1 MAIEL
6 ITGRAGKA
14 HIGSEDD
21 RAYHAYTNGEGR
33 YILNGG
39 TANIESA
46 NNVHI
51 DPVEFLVDGAHVRVT
66 GAGEDVAIENGVA
79 SYKRIDVIALHY
91 TRTGNENNYIESVE
105 FAVVKGANV
114 ELGSEPQAPD
124 MPKSGTILT
133 GADDVYVPVYS
144 LLIDGLTPKNLTT
157 LLEEYALPVAHGGTG
172 AKNVQNI
179 IKTLFQKNFGSSGF
193 PNTTFIGGFGSDF
206 NDGGHMT
213 LAQLRVKMG
222 LNESGAVPSANAV
235 PWGGVTGKPSAFA
248 PSAHKHGA
256 GDITS
261 GTLPTSRGGTGSGNI
276 DAARGNLGVCKRLWA
291 GTHSSGSIN
300 VGNSSKYN
308 QFCFIVSNG
317 HLVLAAF
324 GSRKSDSAINAQ
336 TVYFDGTK
344 KQYTIWAGATVT
356 GDKFNNCFSQALE
369 IATVGWGVALTNWQI
384 KEIWGIG

>member
-91 TRTGNENNYIESVE
+91 TRTGNEDNYIESVE
-105 FAVVKGANV
+105 FTVVKGANV
-114 ELGSEPQAPD
+114 ELGGEAQAPD

-133 GADDVYVPVYS
+133 DADDVYVPVYS
-144 LLIDGLTPKNLTT
+144 LLIDGLTPNNLTT
-157 LLEEYALPVAHGGTG
+157 LLGEYALPIEHGGTG

-193 PNTTFIGGFGSDF
+193 PADTVIGGFGSDF
-206 NDGGHMT
+206 NDSGYMT
-213 LAQLRVKMG
+213 PAQLRSKMG
-222 LNESGAVPSANAV
+222 LNESGAVPSANTV
-235 PWGGVTGKPSAFA
+235 PWSGVSNKPNIPSALSPYPVGAVYISWNATSPASLFGGSWTQITGRFPYFGTNTATGGSNTHTLTGDQLPKHHHTIDIKTTAEEVPNGNYGLGTGGAFA
-248 PSAHKHGA
+248 KRVMVNQGARNTSAVGSGSAHNNMPA
-256 GDITS
+256 YQ
-261 GTLPTSRGGTGSGNI
+261 TLYAWRRT
-276 DAARGNLGVCKRLWA
+276 A
-291 GTHSSGSIN
+291 
-300 VGNSSKYN
+300 
-308 QFCFIVSNG
+308 
-317 HLVLAAF
+317 
-324 GSRKSDSAINAQ
+324 
-336 TVYFDGTK
+336 
-344 KQYTIWAGATVT
+344 
-356 GDKFNNCFSQALE
+356 
-369 IATVGWGVALTNWQI
+369 
-384 KEIWGIG
+384 

>member
-91 TRTGNENNYIESVE
+91 TRTGNEDNYIESVE

-114 ELGSEPQAPD
+114 ELGSTPQVPS

-133 GADDVYVPVYS
+133 GSNDVYIPVYS

-157 LLEEYALPVAHGGTG
+157 LLEKYALPVAHGGTG
-172 AKNVQNI
+172 ANKA
-179 IKTLFQKNFGSSGF
+179 
-193 PNTTFIGGFGSDF
+193 
-206 NDGGHMT
+206 
-213 LAQLRVKMG
+213 AQAL
-222 LNESGAVPSANAV
+222 
-235 PWGGVTGKPSAFA
+235 
-248 PSAHKHGA
+248 
-256 GDITS
+256 D
-261 GTLPTSRGGTGSGNI
+261 
-276 DAARGNLGVCKRLWA
+276 NLGAMPTA
-291 GTHSSGSIN
+291 GMVVDYEYKIF
-300 VGNSSKYN
+300 NSSNDNKLPDVSAGGLTLG
-308 QFCFIVSNG
+308 IVNLFVEFGRVRGTNMCLMSRIQMEAIMYGQSGVVFPEGTTIAPPGTIPPEYLSSLDQDSVDVVAVIHRDTTSQSIDRQYCIPTVLKITKDGRLQTAEGYTKFYTEAMAVRIFAGVKFLFNG
-317 HLVLAAF
+317 DQ
-324 GSRKSDSAINAQ
+324 R
-336 TVYFDGTK
+336 
-344 KQYTIWAGATVT
+344 
-356 GDKFNNCFSQALE
+356 
-369 IATVGWGVALTNWQI
+369 
-384 KEIWGIG
+384 

>member
-91 TRTGNENNYIESVE
+91 TRTGNEDNYIESVE

-114 ELGSEPQAPD
+114 ELGNTPQAPD

-157 LLEEYALPVAHGGTG
+157 LLEEYALPVANGGTGQTSLQAARNAMGLGNTTGALPVANGGTG
-172 AKNVQNI
+172 ASEL
-179 IKTLFQKNFGSSGF
+179 T
-193 PNTTFIGGFGSDF
+193 
-206 NDGGHMT
+206 
-213 LAQLRVKMG
+213 
-222 LNESGAVPSANAV
+222 ANAV
-235 PWGGVTGKPSAFA
+235 LLGNGTSSVKQKATANGAMFATGTGVEPSFGVLPIAQGGTG
-248 PSAHKHGA
+248 G
-256 GDITS
+256 TS
-261 GTLPTSRGGTGSGNI
+261 GTNALNNLGIKKWLLDNVFKVGYVWISYTNTSPSGLVGGTWTPITGRFPYFNAGTSTGGSNTHTLTVAQMPSHNHHLPASLFNVGSG
-276 DAARGNLGVCKRLWA
+276 A
-291 GTHSSGSIN
+291 GST
-300 VGNSSKYN
+300 
-308 QFCFIVSNG
+308 
-317 HLVLAAF
+317 VL
-324 GSRKSDSAINAQ
+324 SAIGSGAN
-336 TVYFDGTK
+336 K
-344 KQYTIWAGATVT
+344 YTDVT
-356 GDKFNNCFSQALE
+356 GGGSAHNNMPAYQTFYAWRRT
-369 IATVGWGVALTNWQI
+369 A
-384 KEIWGIG
+384 